1 MYISARKIT
10 AANSRMADATAFASI
25 VTERMNEKF
34 GTTLGLG
41 IEIGGDPNAIWL
53 NGRFMEGCFAD
64 QQFATA
70 MNIGDS
76 VASLSSDQIARVHR
90 APGDRDAFA
99 HVSTGRLLA
108 TNFVGAMSFITE
120 IADLASEIS
129 GREVGVVLPVTGD
142 RYEVKFV
149 HFGSSLQELQDIDE
163 KLFANEDYLGIF
175 ARTSEFAEPQ
185 FDSIFLQRVL

>member
-1 MYISARKIT
+1 
-10 AANSRMADATAFASI
+10 
-25 VTERMNEKF
+25 
-34 GTTLGLG
+34 
-41 IEIGGDPNAIWL
+41 
-53 NGRFMEGCFAD
+53 MEGFFAD

-129 GREVGVVLPVTGD
+129 GREVGVMLPVTGD

-149 HFGSSLQELQDIDE
+149 HFGSTLQELQDIDE

-175 ARTSEFAEPQ
+175 ARSSEFAEPQ
-185 FDSIFLQRVL
+185 FDSIFIQRVL